1 MLQTKLMLQDFD
13 AHDMEDVT
21 VATPLSLTEQNG
33 DNQTC
38 LALGGGAFEEDLQ
51 GTWLPQHVQ
60 ASGRFRP
67 IRTQFS
73 PLSWTL
79 KLDFKMISQFL
90 GQSQLARIDPSYLQT
105 EVLSLPR
112 MPYCQDLVQRSNA
125 TTFSY
130 LIFSIL
136 NDIDLSGD
144 LSTSKALDWLDT
156 VPISM
161 LKSCFGGL
169 PPSLLDVLRQRL
181 FVAAITRNNPSVVR
195 AMLELGFDPR
205 EPVFVDDDDD
215 VERRTI
221 LPLRKALKLG
231 QHSIAKI
238 LVSHLARFEGGAGLE
253 SLLQQITDVASLLR
267 HCQHSITSPQWMELI
282 HISIS
287 AGSTPTVDCFWY
299 TGSDAEVEGL
309 LFGNGKIEAHD
320 WVEQGLL
327 ARCLEEGNISTLQT
341 YSSFSRTR
349 RILTYLL
356 EDRVKSINT
365 TEPKIRLALLQ
376 AFKVALQ
383 WRVHWASR
391 MIYLFGERMDP
402 PLVRTDLDE
411 RLREEIR
418 DACASDDWRF
428 VHDLIRETPS
438 STKPYLYYHKVIAA
452 VTSRIGLQSIVKTIS
467 DSCSLSELSFNELG
481 KICSKAAE
489 YELDDIAVSAIMA
502 QKLVAKKNGI
512 EGQGGLLALLQ
523 YSRVSVV
530 SALVRGNKRF
540 AEALDRAIDFDDYT
554 SLENLLYRSHTSRKQ
569 RQFPA
574 FIRYDPPGNLQVVLR
589 ALSYYA
595 IDTCNLGLMEW
606 LLWNG
611 LEADGLCY
619 DIDTDDWSYISKY
632 GINIEEARETSR
644 WVRRLSRIEGIL
656 PSLLSITAQRNE
668 RELMKVLIRGGAKN
682 KDPQAL
688 RHAVRVGADAATIEL
703 LLSAA
708 SSGTTPYSRHYGV
721 GAIREAISQ
730 GNIELVRY
738 LSTKADLDGLDTT
751 DRDDQALSP
760 MGEAIQCLDCKS
772 AQILIDSGADPNA
785 IVAWSGMQESK
796 LDRLTSLLAAIS
808 KGSLSMVELL
818 ANAGAEL
825 DHGPKLG
832 LLRTPL
838 QSAAELGRFE
848 IVKFLLEQGV
858 PVDNAPF
865 YSGGTPLQLAAMS
878 GWIDVATL
886 LLENGANVNHMPAEG
901 DGRTA
906 FEAAA
911 EWGRVDMLTLLAQWG
926 VVLDLL
932 VEPELLHQDGNE
944 HESDEED
951 DEEEE
956 KVYGTQYQRAIFF
969 AERNGQMATKRF
981 VQQLALDLL
990 ASEL

>member
-1 MLQTKLMLQDFD
+1 
-13 AHDMEDVT
+13 
-21 VATPLSLTEQNG
+21 
-33 DNQTC
+33 
-38 LALGGGAFEEDLQ
+38 
-51 GTWLPQHVQ
+51 
-60 ASGRFRP
+60 
-67 IRTQFS
+67 
-73 PLSWTL
+73 
-79 KLDFKMISQFL
+79 
-90 GQSQLARIDPSYLQT
+90 
-105 EVLSLPR
+105 
-112 MPYCQDLVQRSNA
+112 
-125 TTFSY
+125 
-130 LIFSIL
+130 
-136 NDIDLSGD
+136 
-144 LSTSKALDWLDT
+144 
-156 VPISM
+156 M

-215 VERRTI
+215 VKWRTI

-238 LVSHLARFEGGAGLE
+238 LVSHLARVERGAELE
-253 SLLQQITDVASLLR
+253 ALLQQINDVARLCR
-267 HCQHSITSPQWMELI
+267 WGPITLPQWMELI
-282 HISIS
+282 HIPIA
-287 AGSTPTVDCFWY
+287 AGSMPTVDCFWC
-299 TGSDAEVEGL
+299 TSSDAEVEGL

-320 WVEQGLL
+320 WVEQDLL
-327 ARCLEEGNISTLQT
+327 ANCLGESAWCEYGRPQT
-341 YSSFSRTR
+341 YDNMSRRR

-356 EDRVKSINT
+356 EDKVKSINT
-365 TEPKIRLALLQ
+365 TEPKVRLALLK

-383 WRVHWASR
+383 QHTHWASR

-402 PLVRTDLDE
+402 PLVGTEHDQ
-411 RLREEIR
+411 RLRVEIR
-418 DACASDDWRF
+418 DACASDDWDV
-428 VHDLIRETPS
+428 VHDLVHETPS
-438 STKPYLYYHKVIAA
+438 STKCHYNYRRE
-452 VTSRIGLQSIVKTIS
+452 VTNVKSRTDLQSIVKKIN
-467 DSCSLSELSFNELG
+467 DLCNLSELSFEDLG
-481 KICSKAAE
+481 DICSKAAK
-489 YELDDIAVSAIMA
+489 YELDDIAISAISA

-512 EGQGGLLALLQ
+512 EGQSGLLTLLL
-523 YSRVSVV
+523 YVRVSAV
-530 SALVRGNKRF
+530 SALIRGNKRF
-540 AEALDRAIDFDDYT
+540 AEALDSAIDFSDYT
-554 SLENLLYRSHTSRKQ
+554 QLENLLYRCRMSRKK
-569 RQFPA
+569 RKFPA
-574 FIRYDPPGNLQVVLR
+574 FTRYDTSSNLQVVLR

-595 IDTCNLGLMEW
+595 IAKCNLRLMEW

-619 DIDTDDWSYISKY
+619 DMYNMDMNPGEWNTVAEY
-632 GINIEEARETSR
+632 GIDMEKLSETSQWFR
-644 WVRRLSRIEGIL
+644 QLPGSKRIL
-656 PSLLSITAQRNE
+656 PSLLSVTAQRNE
-668 RELMKVLIRGGAKN
+668 RELMKVLIRSGAKN
-682 KDPQAL
+682 KDSQAL

-708 SSGTTPYSRHYGV
+708 SNDTTPSSRRYGV
-721 GAIREAISQ
+721 GAIREAICQ
-730 GNIELVRY
+730 GNIDLVRY
-738 LSTKADLDGLDTT
+738 LSTEVDINRLDTT
-751 DRDDQALSP
+751 DRDDQPLSP
-760 MGEAIQCLDCKS
+760 MGEAIQCLDYKS

-785 IVAWSGMQESK
+785 IVAWFGMHKSK

-818 ANAGAEL
+818 AKAGAEL

-832 LLRTPL
+832 ILRTPL
-838 QSAAELGRFE
+838 QSAAELGKFE

-926 VVLDLL
+926 VDLDLL

-944 HESDEED
+944 HEDDEDD

-981 VQQLALDLL
+981 VQQIALDLL
-990 ASEL
+990 APEL